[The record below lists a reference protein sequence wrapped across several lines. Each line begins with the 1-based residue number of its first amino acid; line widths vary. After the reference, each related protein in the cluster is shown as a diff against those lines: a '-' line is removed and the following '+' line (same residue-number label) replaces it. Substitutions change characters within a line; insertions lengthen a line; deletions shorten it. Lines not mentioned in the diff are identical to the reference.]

1 MILYFFRG
9 YCMTTKEIVMDIKP
23 PKTEKKKT
31 LRNKKKLKSDLLKSL
46 DSTSDVLSDLEVL
59 TDKMPESKPEIKQ
72 DVTYGC
78 LKNGSK
84 PTMRSSKTRTVKQFT
99 SFGKSHD
106 VVRVLINDKDA
117 YTKIDKDKKKLEH
130 ANMTTIRNFLRTRKL
145 YKSGSTAPDEVLREI
160 FINAQLSGHVE
171 NKNPDPLVHNY
182 MAKE

>member
-1 MILYFFRG
+1 
-9 YCMTTKEIVMDIKP
+9 MTTKEIVMDVKP
-23 PKTEKKKT
+23 PKQEKKKT

-46 DSTSDVLSDLEVL
+46 DSTSDVLTDLEVL
-59 TDKMPESKPEIKQ
+59 TDTMPETKIEVKQ
-72 DVTYGC
+72 DTVYGC

-84 PTMRSSKTRTVKQFT
+84 PTARSAKTRTIKQFT

-117 YTKIDKDKKKLEH
+117 YTKIDKDKKKIEN
-130 ANMTTIRNFLRTRKL
+130 ANMTTIRNYLRTRKL
-145 YKSGSTAPDEVLREI
+145 YKSGSTAPEEVLREI
-160 FINAQLSGHVE
+160 FVNAQLTGHVE